1 MPNFLSGK
9 IFLGERGKL
18 GAEKIIPQKERKKIP
33 ALRKGKAGIFLQC
46 AQHGRNLNDVKQ

>member
-46 AQHGRNLNDVKQ
+46 AQHGRTLNDVKQ